1 MSTRRFFSSQWKEIS
16 IKYRQRNLDAG
27 PANGPLDSKIGRP
40 LGFWGL
46 RQFFRL
52 LQRGFIELS
61 DFLNLPKLLLRL
73 VGDFFLGELFI
84 IEPNNFLGGA
94 HALAQ
99 AFADDDDFPNDDGR
113 ARDGLH
119 DHELPAVDALGDDLP
134 RPRG

>member
-1 MSTRRFFSSQWKEIS
+1 FRKEGISVSSAACKPSTAKRILSTRRFFSSQWKEIS

-61 DFLNLPKLLLRL
+61 DFLNLPKLLLRQIEKIA
-73 VGDFFLGELFI
+73 ELYKT
-84 IEPNNFLGGA
+84 
-94 HALAQ
+94 ALKI
-99 AFADDDDFPNDDGR
+99 GR
-113 ARDGLH
+113 AH
-119 DHELPAVDALGDDLP
+119 V
-134 RPRG
+134 